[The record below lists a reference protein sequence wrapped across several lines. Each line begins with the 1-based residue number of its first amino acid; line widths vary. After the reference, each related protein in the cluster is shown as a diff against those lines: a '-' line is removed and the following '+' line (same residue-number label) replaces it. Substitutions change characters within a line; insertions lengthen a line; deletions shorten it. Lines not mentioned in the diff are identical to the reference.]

1 MQETGWWREQRR
13 QQEPSDHSA
22 GLVPVWKESRIG
34 RVSDSRAVPS
44 SVQPD
49 QWGVLEPKWTTGGI
63 SYLVGWGCLRDP
75 LCLVTG
81 WEQPTRIMTS
91 AGM

>member
-34 RVSDSRAVPS
+34 RQQGSSKQCSARPMGSPRAKV
-44 SVQPD
+44 
-49 QWGVLEPKWTTGGI
+49 TTGGI

-75 LCLVTG
+75 LCPVTG

>member
-13 QQEPSDHSA
+13 QQEPSDHTA

-49 QWGVLEPKWTTGGI
+49 QWGVLEPK
-63 SYLVGWGCLRDP
+63 SP
-75 LCLVTG
+75 LEESHILSDGAAFVTHC
-81 WEQPTRIMTS
+81 
-91 AGM
+91 AL